1 MTEVAEETGLEAWFL
16 HEKLVFSLLAEQEL
30 TSLRQRLPDAA
41 DPRAETM
48 RTELFERA
56 LTAYLERSAV
66 ASLIEAHSR
75 GELHVG
81 QLAWL
86 DQVLSFKG
94 MSAAL
99 EAIGRGARGT
109 ATFSASLATDK
120 SIRVRGE
127 YNVARL
133 TSNTASDVLSG
144 TKRQFVLGYVDGIA
158 AGEIELRPVVIATRR
173 LRPVP
178 EIPVW
183 YGDDP
188 SWVTPAAID
197 QFAGVDF
204 RQRLERPDLDILKG
218 VPEED
223 VKIAFAEI
231 FGEPEIP
238 DDWGGEQFDLW
249 TAKVSVQ
256 GRPLRAAIAFKGPAK
271 FRPMTIATLGKTRDQ
286 IARLAQ
292 TAADLM
298 IVQHCHHIT
307 PPVVNMLKTY
317 ANNPRNPKR
326 YMTID
331 GYDTIKILRHFG
343 RLRLRLLV
351 ALSCRPV
358 RPTDPASSA
367 AMFSACDAAPR
378 GLPFPLRVS
387 AMREVLAGSGGHGMR
402 GQPGAA
408 EAVSGAVISRPG
420 IQASRAALARMPW
433 VFADRPSLF
442 QCPAYFRAAC

>member
-16 HEKLVFSLLAEQEL
+16 HEKLVFSLLPEQEL
-30 TSLRQRLPDAA
+30 TSLRRRLPDTA
-41 DPRAETM
+41 DPCAETM

-66 ASLIEAHSR
+66 ASLAEAHSR
-75 GELHVG
+75 GELHAG

-86 DQVLSFKG
+86 DQVISFKG

-120 SIRVRGE
+120 GVRVRGE

-133 TSNTASDVLSG
+133 TSSTASDVLSG
-144 TKRQFVLGYVDGIA
+144 SKRQFVLGYVDGIA
-158 AGEIELRPVVIATRR
+158 ADEIELRPIVIATRR
-173 LRPVP
+173 LRPAP
-178 EIPVW
+178 ETTIW

-197 QFAGVDF
+197 QFKGVDF
-204 RQRLERPDLDILKG
+204 QQRLERPDLDILKS
-218 VPEED
+218 VPEEA
-223 VKIAFAEI
+223 VKIAFAGI

-249 TAKVSVQ
+249 TAKMSVQ

-271 FRPMTIATLGKTRDQ
+271 FRPMTIATLGKNGDQ
-286 IARLAQ
+286 IDRLAQ

-307 PPVVNMLKTY
+307 QPVVNMLKTY

-343 RLRLRLLV
+343 RLR
-351 ALSCRPV
+351 
-358 RPTDPASSA
+358 
-367 AMFSACDAAPR
+367 
-378 GLPFPLRVS
+378 
-387 AMREVLAGSGGHGMR
+387 
-402 GQPGAA
+402 
-408 EAVSGAVISRPG
+408 
-420 IQASRAALARMPW
+420 
-433 VFADRPSLF
+433 
-442 QCPAYFRAAC
+442 

>member
-16 HEKLVFSLLAEQEL
+16 HEKLVFSLLPEQEL

-41 DPRAETM
+41 DPCAETM

-66 ASLIEAHSR
+66 ASLTEAHSR

-81 QLAWL
+81 QLTWL
-86 DQVLSFKG
+86 DQLISFKG

-120 SIRVRGE
+120 SVRVRGE

-133 TSNTASDVLSG
+133 TSSTASDVLSG

-158 AGEIELRPVVIATRR
+158 ADEIELRPVVIATRR

-197 QFAGVDF
+197 QFASVDF
-204 RQRLERPDLDILKG
+204 QQRLERPDLDILKS
-218 VPEED
+218 VPEEA
-223 VKIAFAEI
+223 VKTAFAGI

-271 FRPMTIATLGKTRDQ
+271 FRPMTIATLGKNGDQ
-286 IARLAQ
+286 IDRLAQ

-298 IVQHCHHIT
+298 IVQHCHYIT

-351 ALSCRPV
+351 VPSCGGARLGYCAATGHNRSLSVASGAEIPDGIRWAGAVPQAELLDNLGRAGQRRGRPADES
-358 RPTDPASSA
+358 P
-367 AMFSACDAAPR
+367 
-378 GLPFPLRVS
+378 
-387 AMREVLAGSGGHGMR
+387 GGHGHLVLHADHVPPAEHLL
-402 GQPGAA
+402 PGAGDR
-408 EAVSGAVISRPG
+408 V
-420 IQASRAALARMPW
+420 ALPAR
-433 VFADRPSLF
+433 
-442 QCPAYFRAAC
+442 